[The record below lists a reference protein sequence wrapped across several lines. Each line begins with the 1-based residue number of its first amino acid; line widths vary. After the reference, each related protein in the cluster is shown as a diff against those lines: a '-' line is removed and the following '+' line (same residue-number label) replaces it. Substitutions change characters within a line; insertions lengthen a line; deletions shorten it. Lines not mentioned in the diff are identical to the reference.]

1 MNEPISQRQS
11 PDEGA
16 ADADARWPRTYRIV
30 VEGRLDANWSE
41 RLAGMR
47 IAPAED
53 AGPGA
58 GTTVL
63 EGLLRDQS
71 ELSGVVNTLCDL
83 QLPLL
88 EVEILGPEG
97 AGGGRSTT

>member
-16 ADADARWPRTYRIV
+16 ADARWPRTYRIV
-30 VEGRLDANWSE
+30 VEGRLDANWSG
-41 RLAGMR
+41 RLAGLWVV
-47 IAPAED
+47 PAED
-53 AGPGA
+53 TGPDA
-58 GTTVL
+58 GTTL
-63 EGLLRDQS
+63 LQGLLRDQS

-83 QLPLL
+83 QLTLL

-97 AGGGRSTT
+97 TGGGRSTN